1 MSPSIA
7 KSSPCC
13 GSIHM
18 PPWAD
23 SSYDLG
29 LGRLSSVDVVIAAV
43 AATAAPTVYLAVVL
57 PRLWP
62 LE

>member
-1 MSPSIA
+1 MSSSIA

-13 GSIHM
+13 GSVHM

-29 LGRLSSVDVVIAAV
+29 FGRLSSVDVVIAAV
-43 AATAAPTVYLAVVL
+43 AATAAPTVCGYSS
-57 PRLWP
+57 
-62 LE
+62 

>member
-1 MSPSIA
+1 MSSSIA

-18 PPWAD
+18 PPWAG
-23 SSYDLG
+23 SRYDLG
-29 LGRLSSVDVVIAAV
+29 SGRLSFVDVVIAAV
-43 AATAAPTVYLAVVL
+43 AATAAPTVCLAVIL
-57 PRLWP
+57 PRLCP